1 MPKKKGEL
9 SIEERLEQSIVAKE
23 EEPYKLPS
31 NWVWAKLGELGEYKK
46 GPFGSSLTKSMFVPK
61 GENTIKV
68 YEQKNAIQKDWK
80 LGNYYITEEYFKN
93 NMTSF
98 EVKEKDIIVSCA
110 GTIGETYILPL
121 GIEKG
126 IINQAL
132 MRITL
137 NKNIIEKYYL
147 LYFDYILKKASNDL
161 SNGSAI
167 KNIPPFKIF
176 KELGFALPPLEE
188 QKRIVEKL
196 DSLFEK
202 IQKIKEIIEEVKEKT
217 TLRREAILSK
227 AFSGELTEKW
237 RGENHTENAREL
249 LVKIN
254 DEKLKLWEDECK
266 KAEDEGK
273 KKPAKPKLKAID
285 EMLVGAE
292 EEPYK
297 LPNNWIWI
305 KLGELGEY
313 KKGPFGSSLTK
324 SMFVPKGE
332 NTIKVYEQKNA
343 IQKDWKLGNYYIT
356 EEYFKNNMTSFEVK
370 EKDIIVSC
378 AGTIGETYILPIG
391 IEKGII
397 NQALMRITLSKN
409 ISEKYYLFYF
419 DYILKK
425 ASNDLSNGSAIKNI
439 PPFKIFKE
447 LGFALPP
454 LEEQKEIVRVL
465 DKVFEEE
472 NRISEL
478 ISLENKIEILEKTI
492 LDRAFR
498 GELDTGNNDD
508 EPAIELLRR
517 CLEGKR

>member
-31 NWVWAKLGELGEYKK
+31 NWVWTRLGDIVDVK
-46 GPFGSSLTKSMFVPK
+46 GGKRIPK
-61 GENTIKV
+61 GEEFSKEKT
-68 YEQKNAIQKDWK
+68 KNIYLRVTD
-80 LGNYYITEEYFKN
+80 FKN
-93 NMTSF
+93 RGIDF
-98 EVKEKDIIVSCA
+98 ENLKFISDEIAGKINNYRISSKDIYLSIA
-110 GTIGETYILPL
+110 GTIG
-121 GIEKG
+121 KVG
-126 IINQAL
+126 IIPQKIDNSFLTENACKLTNINNIDQKFLLNLLESSLIKKEIKTSITSSGQPKLAIF
-132 MRITL
+132 RIE
-137 NKNIIEKYYL
+137 N
-147 LYFDYILKKASNDL
+147 FP
-161 SNGSAI
+161 
-167 KNIPPFKIF
+167 IP
-176 KELGFALPPLEE
+176 LPPLEE

-217 TLRREAILSK
+217 TSRREAILSK

-237 RGENHTENAREL
+237 RGENHSENAREL

-273 KKPAKPKLKAID
+273 KKPAKPKLKTID

-297 LPNNWIWI
+297 LPNNWVWTRLEDICNYIQRGKSPKYVDLSPIFVISQKCVQWN
-305 KLGELGEY
+305 G
-313 KKGPFGSSLTK
+313 FDLTK
-324 SMFVPKGE
+324 ARYTSEETK
-332 NTIKVYEQKNA
+332 Y
-343 IQKDWKLGNYYIT
+343 T
-356 EEYFKNNMTSFEVK
+356 EERFLLPN
-370 EKDIIVSC
+370 DILWNST
-378 AGTIGETYILPIG
+378 GTGTVGRLC
-391 IEKGII
+391 
-397 NQALMRITLSKN
+397 
-409 ISEKYYLFYF
+409 
-419 DYILKK
+419 ILKDDVANQK
-425 ASNDLSNGSAIKNI
+425 MVADSHVTVVRTSKSLLPQCIHKYLISNNVQSNLDSMTTGSTNQ
-439 PPFKIFKE
+439 KE
-447 LGFALPP
+447 LNLTSVKNLIIPLPP

-498 GELDTGNNDD
+498 GELGTGNNDD
-508 EPAIELLRR
+508 EPAIELLKR
-517 CLEGKR
+517 CLEGR

>member
-31 NWVWAKLGELGEYKK
+31 NWVWTFINKLVDVRDGTHDSPEFYSEGYPLITSKNLKK
-46 GPFGSSLTKSMFVPK
+46 
-61 GENTIKV
+61 NQI
-68 YEQKNAIQKDWK
+68 
-80 LGNYYITEEYFKN
+80 
-93 NMTSF
+93 SF
-98 EVKEKDIIVSCA
+98 ENVKFISKEDMDKINQRSRVEKGDILYAMI
-110 GTIGETYILPL
+110 GTIGNPIYCDFDSL
-121 GIEKG
+121 GKF
-126 IINQAL
+126 AV
-132 MRITL
+132 
-137 NKNIIEKYYL
+137 KNVAIFKPFDKKISKFLKYYL
-147 LYFDYILKKASNDL
+147 ESENYKKLIETKVKGTTQKFIPLNVLRNILL
-161 SNGSAI
+161 
-167 KNIPPFKIF
+167 P
-176 KELGFALPPLEE
+176 LPPLEE

-217 TLRREAILSK
+217 TSRREAILSK

-254 DEKLKLWEDECK
+254 DKKLKLWEDECK
-266 KAEDEGK
+266 KAEDEGR
-273 KKPAKPKLKAID
+273 KKPAKPKLKTID

-297 LPNNWIWI
+297 LPNNWIWTR
-305 KLGELGEY
+305 LGDITNVVSGGTPSTSKEEY
-313 KKGPFGSSLTK
+313 YNGNIPWIT
-324 SMFVPKGE
+324 PK
-332 NTIKVYEQKNA
+332 
-343 IQKDWKLGNYYIT
+343 DLSNYKEKYILNGARNIT
-356 EEYFKNNMTSFEVK
+356 EEGLKKSSAVL
-370 EKDIIVSC
+370 
-378 AGTIGETYILPIG
+378 LPINSVLMSSRAPIG
-391 IEKGII
+391 YVVI
-397 NQALMRITLSKN
+397 NKKEVSTNQGFKSFTPSISYIPEYLYHYLKKSKN
-409 ISEKYYLFYF
+409 YLES
-419 DYILKK
+419 I
-425 ASNDLSNGSAIKNI
+425 ATGTT
-439 PPFKIFKE
+439 FKE
-447 LGFALPP
+447 LSGDKAKKIIFPLPP

-498 GELDTGNNDD
+498 GELGTGNNDD

>member
-31 NWVWAKLGELGEYKK
+31 NWVWTRLENIGVLQTGTTPQTSKAEYFGNDIPFITPADITNETMIYTNRGLSLLGKEKSRVAEKNSILQVCIGGSIGKVFYTNRDVCFNQQINSITLYKSEYKYIY
-46 GPFGSSLTKSMFVPK
+46 FLLKSDFFYH
-61 GENTIKV
+61 NLL
-68 YEQKNAIQKDWK
+68 KN
-80 LGNYYITEEYFKN
+80 
-93 NMTSF
+93 SR
-98 EVKEKDIIVSCA
+98 
-110 GTIGETYILPL
+110 GTATP
-121 GIEKG
+121 
-126 IINQAL
+126 IINKSTWGNL
-132 MRITL
+132 
-137 NKNIIEKYYL
+137 II
-147 LYFDYILKKASNDL
+147 
-161 SNGSAI
+161 
-167 KNIPPFKIF
+167 P
-176 KELGFALPPLEE
+176 LPPLEE

-217 TLRREAILSK
+217 TSRREAILSK

-266 KAEDEGK
+266 KAEDEGR
-273 KKPAKPKLKAID
+273 KKPAKPKLKTID

-297 LPNNWIWI
+297 LPNNWVWTRLEDISHKI
-305 KLGELGEY
+305 TDGAHKTPTYVKEGIPFISVKDIRNNEIFFDDTKFITLEEHQELY
-313 KKGPFGSSLTK
+313 KRCNPEKGDVLVTK
-324 SMFVPKGE
+324 S
-332 NTIKVYEQKNA
+332 
-343 IQKDWKLGNYYIT
+343 
-356 EEYFKNNMTSFEVK
+356 
-370 EKDIIVSC
+370 
-378 AGTIGETYILPIG
+378 GTIGRTAIVKDDFEFSLFVSV
-391 IEKGII
+391 
-397 NQALMRITLSKN
+397 AL
-409 ISEKYYLFYF
+409 
-419 DYILKK
+419 
-425 ASNDLSNGSAIKNI
+425 IKNMKNVI
-439 PPFKIFKE
+439 QSNFLSYAMQDFINKIDVSRDIK
-447 LGFALPP
+447 GGVIKNYHISDMKKQSVPLPP

-498 GELDTGNNDD
+498 GELGTGNNDD
-508 EPAIELLRR
+508 EPAIELLKK

>member
-31 NWVWAKLGELGEYKK
+31 NWVW
-46 GPFGSSLTKSMFVPK
+46 TK
-61 GENTIKV
+61 
-68 YEQKNAIQKDWK
+68 
-80 LGNYYITEEYFKN
+80 
-93 NMTSF
+93 
-98 EVKEKDIIVSCA
+98 VKEVNEVVTGNTPSKQK
-110 GTIGETYILPL
+110 TEYW
-121 GIEKG
+121 E
-126 IINQAL
+126 
-132 MRITL
+132 
-137 NKNIIEKYYL
+137 NKNINFVKPSDLNQGRNLTVSEEYVDNRAKEKIRLIPKFSTILCCIGSIGKSSFSEIECCTNQQINSLIPKKTLNPIYNYYYL
-147 LYFDYILKKASNDL
+147 NSSFFINQMKNSSSATTIAILNKSKTE
-161 SNGSAI
+161 
-167 KNIPPFKIF
+167 
-176 KELGFALPPLEE
+176 ELLFPLPPLEE

-217 TLRREAILSK
+217 TSRREAILSK

-266 KAEDEGK
+266 KAEDEGR
-273 KKPAKPKLKAID
+273 KKPAKPKLKTID
-285 EMLVGAE
+285 EMLVSQE

-297 LPNNWIWI
+297 LPNNWVWTR
-305 KLGELGEY
+305 LGDIVDV
-313 KKGPFGSSLTK
+313 KGGK
-324 SMFVPKGE
+324 RIPKGE
-332 NTIKVYEQKNA
+332 EFSKEKTKN
-343 IQKDWKLGNYYIT
+343 IYLRVTD
-356 EEYFKNNMTSFEVK
+356 FKNRGIDFENLK
-370 EKDIIVSC
+370 FISDEIAEKINNYRISSKDIYLSI
-378 AGTIGETYILPIG
+378 AGTIG
-391 IEKGII
+391 KVGII
-397 NQALMRITLSKN
+397 PQKIDNSFLTENACKLTNINNIDQKFLLNLLESSLIKKEIKSSITSSGQPKLAIFRIEN
-409 ISEKYYLFYF
+409 FP
-419 DYILKK
+419 IL
-425 ASNDLSNGSAIKNI
+425 
-439 PPFKIFKE
+439 
-447 LGFALPP
+447 LPP

-498 GELDTGNNDD
+498 GELGTGNSDD

-517 CLEGKR
+517 CLEGK

>member
-31 NWVWAKLGELGEYKK
+31 NWVW
-46 GPFGSSLTKSMFVPK
+46 TK
-61 GENTIKV
+61 
-68 YEQKNAIQKDWK
+68 
-80 LGNYYITEEYFKN
+80 
-93 NMTSF
+93 
-98 EVKEKDIIVSCA
+98 VKEVNEVVTGNTPSKQK
-110 GTIGETYILPL
+110 
-121 GIEKG
+121 IEYWE
-126 IINQAL
+126 
-132 MRITL
+132 
-137 NKNIIEKYYL
+137 NKNINFVKPSDLNQGRNLTVSEEYVDNRAKEKIRLIPKFSTILCCIGSIGKSSFSEIECCTNQQINSLIPKKTLNPIYNYYYL
-147 LYFDYILKKASNDL
+147 NSSFFINQMKNSSSATTIAILNKSKTE
-161 SNGSAI
+161 
-167 KNIPPFKIF
+167 
-176 KELGFALPPLEE
+176 ELLFPLPPLEE

-217 TLRREAILSK
+217 TSRREAILSK

-266 KAEDEGK
+266 KAEDEGR
-273 KKPAKPKLKAID
+273 KKPAKPKLKTID

-297 LPNNWIWI
+297 LPNNWVWTR
-305 KLGELGEY
+305 LGDIVDV
-313 KKGPFGSSLTK
+313 KGGK
-324 SMFVPKGE
+324 RIPKGE
-332 NTIKVYEQKNA
+332 EFSKEKTKN
-343 IQKDWKLGNYYIT
+343 IYLRVTD
-356 EEYFKNNMTSFEVK
+356 FKNRGIDFENLK
-370 EKDIIVSC
+370 FISDEIAEKINNYRISSKDIYLSI
-378 AGTIGETYILPIG
+378 AGTIG
-391 IEKGII
+391 KVGII
-397 NQALMRITLSKN
+397 PQKIDNSFLTENACKLTNINNIDQKFLLNLLESSLIKKEIKSSITSSGQPKLAIFRIEN
-409 ISEKYYLFYF
+409 FP
-419 DYILKK
+419 IL
-425 ASNDLSNGSAIKNI
+425 
-439 PPFKIFKE
+439 
-447 LGFALPP
+447 LPP

-498 GELDTGNNDD
+498 GELGTGNSDD
-508 EPAIELLRR
+508 EPAIELLKK
-517 CLEGKR
+517 CLEER

>member
-9 SIEERLEQSIVAKE
+9 SIEKRLEQSIVAKE

-31 NWVWAKLGELGEYKK
+31 NWVWTRLIDNFAECLDTFRKPINAEERAKRKGNIPYYGATGQVGFIDDYLLDGEFILLGEDGAPFLDLFKKKAYKITGK
-46 GPFGSSLTKSMFVPK
+46 SWVNNHAHVLKSFFGKTGNDYMLHYLNNFNYKDYVNGTTRLKLT
-61 GENTIKV
+61 
-68 YEQKNAIQKDWK
+68 Q
-80 LGNYYITEEYFKN
+80 
-93 NMTSF
+93 
-98 EVKEKDIIVSCA
+98 EK
-110 GTIGETYILPL
+110 
-121 GIEKG
+121 
-126 IINQAL
+126 
-132 MRITL
+132 
-137 NKNIIEKYYL
+137 
-147 LYFDYILKKASNDL
+147 LKK
-161 SNGSAI
+161 
-167 KNIPPFKIF
+167 IPIPV
-176 KELGFALPPLEE
+176 PPLEE

-217 TLRREAILSK
+217 TSRREAILSK

-266 KAEDEGK
+266 KAEDEGR
-273 KKPAKPKLKAID
+273 KKPAKPKLKTID

-297 LPNNWIWI
+297 LPNNWVW
-305 KLGELGEY
+305 
-313 KKGPFGSSLTK
+313 TK
-324 SMFVPKGE
+324 V
-332 NTIKVYEQKNA
+332 
-343 IQKDWKLGNYYIT
+343 GNIT
-356 EEYFKNNMTSFEVK
+356 NYGEVK
-370 EKDIIVSC
+370 QIKAENIPDNSW
-378 AGTIGETYILPIG
+378 ILELED
-391 IEKGII
+391 IEKETFKVL
-397 NQALMRITLSKN
+397 NKV
-409 ISEKYYLFYF
+409 
-419 DYILKK
+419 LKK
-425 ASNDLSNGSAIKNI
+425 DRPNKSNKHIFFKGDILYSKLRPYLNKIVIAEDNGYATTEII
-439 PPFKIFKE
+439 PFKGLANLNNKYIFYYFSFSKTLE
-447 LGFALPP
+447 TISFLTHGMQMPRLGTDKAKNLLFPLPP

-498 GELDTGNNDD
+498 GELGTGNSDD
-508 EPAIELLRR
+508 EPAIELLKK